1 MIETQEDLLGHLTG
15 VLEANGYRKEW
26 VNISTA
32 GLILVRM
39 SKDDVEFTL
48 AFEDMERNGVVLP
61 DVSDLKVD

>member
-1 MIETQEDLLGHLTG
+1 MFESQEDLLGHVSE
-15 VLEANGYRKEW
+15 VLEANGYRKVW

-32 GLILVRM
+32 GMILARF

-61 DVSDLKVD
+61 DISDLKVD